1 MNKNLEPCP
10 LPKKKGKCWGRKP
23 SALMLTGHRQS
34 RPQDQLY
41 LTVVLKTTNGAFMN
55 CETKGCSGAVKSSRH
70 EEPLTLLLFPSE
82 KGLDSVRGTGCQ
94 LQLWQNGSDK
104 EAPEHHLTL
113 FYQALGLMI
122 IKPSTKDNTVKGKGT
137 SGTGRY
143 TPSFLLRENTQFSK
157 PHNIRLSLRHYFS
170 MTLTKETSGTCYS
183 ASLITLS
190 EL

>member
-1 MNKNLEPCP
+1 MNKNLESFPP
-10 LPKKKGKCWGRKP
+10 PKKGNKCWGRNP

-104 EAPEHHLTL
+104 EAPEYHLTL

-122 IKPSTKDNTVKGKGT
+122 IKSSPPPKII
-137 SGTGRY
+137 
-143 TPSFLLRENTQFSK
+143 L
-157 PHNIRLSLRHYFS
+157 
-170 MTLTKETSGTCYS
+170 
-183 ASLITLS
+183 
-190 EL
+190 